1 VILLGHRGKRRV
13 AIIVDASMVCCFG
26 TTLTADGFAGATG
39 PLSGRAFGPRCQT
52 LRAFFSFAVENRV
65 HPVGTSEKWNMAQV
79 TKVRLVDDLDGGE
92 ADESVSFTI
101 DGNALELDLSNE
113 NADKLRDIF
122 APYIAAARRGDRQPA
137 RRQQRMSTASAAPR
151 EAAGTIREW
160 AVANGF
166 TVSARG
172 RISAE
177 VMEAYKNRGVG
188 DGAADSPGLPKVAD
202 PFKVSFN

>member
-1 VILLGHRGKRRV
+1 
-13 AIIVDASMVCCFG
+13 
-26 TTLTADGFAGATG
+26 
-39 PLSGRAFGPRCQT
+39 
-52 LRAFFSFAVENRV
+52 
-65 HPVGTSEKWNMAQV
+65 MAQV

-92 ADESVSFTI
+92 ADESISFTV
-101 DGNALELDLSNE
+101 DGKALEIDLSNE

-137 RRQQRMSTASAAPR
+137 RRQQRMSTASAASPS

-177 VMEAYKNRGVG
+177 VMEAYKNRDAG
-188 DGAADSPGLPKVAD
+188 DGAADNPGLPKVAD
-202 PFKVSFN
+202 PFKVSFS